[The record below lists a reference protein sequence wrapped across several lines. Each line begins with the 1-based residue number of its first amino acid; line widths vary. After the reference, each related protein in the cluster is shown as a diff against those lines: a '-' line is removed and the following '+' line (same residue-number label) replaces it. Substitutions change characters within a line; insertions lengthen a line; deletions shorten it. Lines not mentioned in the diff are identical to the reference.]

1 MQTPLVSVIIVGYNA
16 KHFLPECL
24 GSLTKGTYKNIEIL
38 YIDNGSTDGTS
49 EYVNK
54 YYPQIILIQNSKNVG
69 FSPAHEGILAK
80 VKGDA
85 VLLLN
90 TDTIVEG
97 NLLKELVKVLYEKKD
112 IGAVQPK
119 ILMYPEKDK
128 IDSIGSFFL
137 MNGILYHFGYEK
149 DQNLKIYNKPMEIFS
164 TKGAIMLIKK
174 DVLDK
179 VSFPKYGN
187 HKASIFDQD
196 YFTAFEDTDL
206 CMRIWI
212 AGYKIL
218 YVSSTRGYHIGGGT
232 VMKMIRSFII
242 FHGEKNRIATY
253 IKNLSPK
260 YLLKV
265 IPRIIVILQIEF
277 LMYLIIRRRI
287 DLAFSIQKAIL
298 WNILHLKEIL
308 KKRYY
313 VQTHIRVVDDE
324 NFLPYLT
331 KKVRLSY
338 YYYLVIGLRG
348 YKD

>member
-1 MQTPLVSVIIVGYNA
+1 MQTPLISVIIVGYNA

-24 GSLTKGTYKNIEIL
+24 DSLIKGAYKNIEIL
-38 YIDNGSTDGTS
+38 YVDNGSTDGTS
-49 EYVNK
+49 EYINK
-54 YYPQIILIQNSKNVG
+54 YYPQIILIQNSKNLG

-90 TDTIVEG
+90 TDTIVGE
-97 NLLKELVKVLYEKKD
+97 NLLKELMKVLYEKKD

-137 MNGILYHFGYEK
+137 MNGLLYHFGYEK
-149 DQNLKIYNKPMEIFS
+149 DQNLGIYNKPMEIFS
-164 TKGAIMLIKK
+164 TKGAVILIKK
-174 DVLDK
+174 EVLDK

-206 CMRIWI
+206 SMRIWL

-218 YVSSTRGYHIGGGT
+218 YVPTTTAYHIGGGT
-232 VMKMIRSFII
+232 VKKMMKSFIL
-242 FHGEKNRIATY
+242 FHGEKNRLATY
-253 IKNLSPK
+253 LKNLSLK
-260 YLLKV
+260 YLFKV
-265 IPRIIVILQIEF
+265 LPRIIIMFQIEC
-277 LMYLIIRRRI
+277 LTYLFIKRRVDI
-287 DLAFSIQKAIL
+287 AFAIQKAIF
-298 WNILHLKEIL
+298 WNIFHLKEIL
-308 KKRYY
+308 RKRYY
-313 VQTHIRVVDDE
+313 VQTHIRAIDDE
-324 NFLPYLT
+324 DFIPYLT

-338 YYYLVIGLRG
+338 YYYLVIGLKG
-348 YKD
+348 YED

>member
-1 MQTPLVSVIIVGYNA
+1 MKAPLVSVVIVGYNA

-24 GSLTKGTYKNIEIL
+24 GSLIKGAYKNIEIL
-38 YIDNGSTDGTS
+38 YVDNGSTDGTS
-49 EYVNK
+49 EYINK
-54 YYPQIILIQNSKNVG
+54 YYPQIILIKNSKNVG

-97 NLLKELVKVLYEKKD
+97 NLLKELIKVLYERKD
-112 IGAVQPK
+112 TGAVQPK
-119 ILMYPEKDK
+119 VLMYPDKNK
-128 IDSIGSFFL
+128 IDSIGAFFL
-137 MNGILYHFGYEK
+137 NNGLLYHFGYEK
-149 DQNLKIYNKPMEIFS
+149 E
-164 TKGAIMLIKK
+164 
-174 DVLDK
+174 VLDK

-187 HKASIFDQD
+187 HRASIFDQD

-206 CMRIWI
+206 AMRIWL
-212 AGYKIL
+212 AGYRIL
-218 YVSSTRGYHIGGGT
+218 YVPSAKTYHIGGGT

-260 YLLKV
+260 YLFKV
-265 IPRIIVILQIEF
+265 LPRFLIMLQLEF
-277 LMYLIIRRRI
+277 FAYLFIRRRL
-287 DLAFSIQKAIL
+287 DVALAVQRAIL
-298 WNILHLKEIL
+298 WNIFHLNEIL
-308 KKRYY
+308 KKRHY
-313 VQTHIRVVDDE
+313 VQTRIRVVDDE
-324 NFLPYLT
+324 SFIPYLT

-338 YYYLVIGLRG
+338 YYYLVIGLGG

>member
-1 MQTPLVSVIIVGYNA
+1 MQKNKHHLISVVIVGYNA

-24 GSLTKGTYKNIEIL
+24 GSLTKGSYKNIEIL

-49 EYVNK
+49 EYINK

-90 TDTIVEG
+90 TDTIAEG
-97 NLLKELVKVLYEKKD
+97 NLLKELVKALYEKKD

-137 MNGILYHFGYEK
+137 LTGFLYHVGYEK
-149 DQNLKIYNKPMEIFS
+149 DSSLAIYNKPMEIFS

-174 DVLDK
+174 EVLDK
-179 VSFPKYGN
+179 TGL
-187 HKASIFDQD
+187 FDND

-206 CMRIWI
+206 CMRIWL
-212 AGYKIL
+212 AGYRIL
-218 YVSSTRGYHIGGGT
+218 YVPSTKAFHIGGGT
-232 VMKMIRSFII
+232 VMKMIRSFVV

-265 IPRIIVILQIEF
+265 IPRIIIMLQIEF
-277 LMYLIIRRRI
+277 LMYLIIKRRI

-298 WNILHLKEIL
+298 WNIFHLKKIL

-313 VQTHIRVVDDE
+313 VQTRIRVVGDE
-324 NFLPYLT
+324 SFLPYLT

>member
-1 MQTPLVSVIIVGYNA
+1 MKAPLVSVVIVGYNA

-24 GSLTKGTYKNIEIL
+24 GSLIKGAYKNIEIL
-38 YIDNGSTDGTS
+38 YVDNGSTDGTS
-49 EYVNK
+49 EYINK
-54 YYPQIILIQNSKNVG
+54 YYPQIILIKNSKNVG

-97 NLLKELVKVLYEKKD
+97 NLLKELIKVLYERKD
-112 IGAVQPK
+112 TGAVQPK
-119 ILMYPEKDK
+119 VLMYPDKNK
-128 IDSIGSFFL
+128 IDSIGAFFL
-137 MNGILYHFGYEK
+137 NNGLLYHFGYEK
-149 DQNLKIYNKPMEIFS
+149 DHNRSIYNKPMEIFS
-164 TKGAIMLIKK
+164 TKGAVMLIKK
-174 DVLDK
+174 EVLDK

-187 HKASIFDQD
+187 HRASIFDQD

-206 CMRIWI
+206 AMRIWL
-212 AGYKIL
+212 AGYRIL
-218 YVSSTRGYHIGGGT
+218 YVPSAKTYHIGGGT

-260 YLLKV
+260 YLFKV
-265 IPRIIVILQIEF
+265 LPRFLIMLQLEF
-277 LMYLIIRRRI
+277 FAYLFIRRRL
-287 DLAFSIQKAIL
+287 DVALAVQRAIL
-298 WNILHLKEIL
+298 WNIFHLNEIL
-308 KKRYY
+308 KKRHY
-313 VQTHIRVVDDE
+313 VQTRIRVVDDE
-324 NFLPYLT
+324 SFIPYLT

-338 YYYLVIGLRG
+338 YYYLVIGLGG